1 MAKEKEKH
9 DCLYIPHFSIL
20 EEKAS
25 LFHWRYKVLVILASK
40 MISQEALGGT
50 GRASAG
56 CLLTACDRF
65 AQVTAGE
72 AQRPVITQWLAT
84 GLQ

>member
-9 DCLYIPHFSIL
+9 DCLYIPHFSVL

-25 LFHWRYKVLVILASK
+25 LFHWRYKVLVILASQ
-40 MISQEALGGT
+40 MTSQEALGGT
-50 GRASAG
+50 GKASAG
-56 CLLTACDRF
+56 CLLTPCDKL

-72 AQRPVITQWLAT
+72 AQRPVITKWLAT